1 MSGKVWKVGDDIDTD
16 ALAPGKYMKDGID
29 EIARHCL
36 EDVLPDFAHAVRPGD
51 VLVAGRNFGIGSSRE
66 QAPEALKRLGIAAV
80 VAPSFAGL
88 FYRNALNLGLAVV
101 VCERAAEI
109 AEGARVTVDAAAGRI
124 AGPGIALPCQPIPPF
139 LLQMLEAGGLLP
151 HLALRLANEPQLGN
165 RR

>member
-1 MSGKVWKVGDDIDTD
+1 MSGKVWKLGNDIDTD
-16 ALAPGKYMKDGID
+16 ALAPGKYMKCDID

-36 EDVLPDFAHAVRPGD
+36 EDLLPGFAAAVQAGD

-66 QAPEALKRLGIAAV
+66 QAPQALKRLGIAAV

-88 FYRNALNLGLAVV
+88 FYRNALNLGLTVV

-109 AEGARVTVDAAAGRI
+109 PDGARVTVDARAGCI
-124 AGPGIALPCQPIPPF
+124 NGPGIALPCQPIPPF
-139 LLQMLEAGGLLP
+139 LLQMLDAGGLMP
-151 HLALRLANEPQLGN
+151 HLALRLANEPQLGK